1 MMLEHELEEAMDL
14 QRTRLSQRDQYVDL
28 AKYHERHSEIAE
40 ALEAERIAGE
50 CLVEVL
56 QLAQKVCEHWVE
68 RAKDAW
74 AERDAAQDELAA
86 VKAALP
92 KWRMDTS
99 WFAQQQQRNLVGEWG
114 TCSVFY
120 NSYKTGT
127 GMPPWECRLPSK
139 LKPIQ
144 PSWTMEAAMLA
155 VTEALGLPPCEV
167 EE

>member
-74 AERDAAQDELAA
+74 AERDALAAELKA
-86 VKAALP
+86 VKAGLP
-92 KWRMDTS
+92 RWRLDQDGRWHIRIQLISVATIAPYADKWWSPMHPTLGPWDT
-99 WFAQQQQRNLVGEWG
+99 R
-114 TCSVFY
+114 
-120 NSYKTGT
+120 
-127 GMPPWECRLPSK
+127 
-139 LKPIQ
+139 
-144 PSWTMEAAMLA
+144 EAAMLA

-167 EE
+167 EGE